1 MNPIDLKV
9 ALGFG
14 LLIMA
19 ATHADAQNN
28 CAARETVIQR
38 LADRYGETRQALG
51 LAQQGA
57 VFEMFASENSGSWT
71 ITVTMPNGT
80 TCLVA
85 SGQAYEE
92 LAEALPPQ
100 GDGA

>member
-1 MNPIDLKV
+1 MKPINLKV

-38 LADRYGETRQALG
+38 LADRYGETRQAIG
-51 LAQQGA
+51 LARQGA
-57 VFEMFASENSGSWT
+57 VIEMFASETSGSWT

-92 LAEALPPQ
+92 LAEALSPQ
-100 GDGA
+100 GDGV

>member
-1 MNPIDLKV
+1 MKPINLKV
-9 ALGFG
+9 GLGFG

-38 LADRYGETRQALG
+38 LAERYGETRQALG

-57 VFEMFASENSGSWT
+57 VIEMFASETSGSWT

-92 LAEALPPQ
+92 LAEALSPQ

>member
-1 MNPIDLKV
+1 MS
-9 ALGFG
+9 
-14 LLIMA
+14 
-19 ATHADAQNN
+19 
-28 CAARETVIQR
+28 QR
-38 LADRYGETRQALG
+38 FVSNTADRYGETRQALG

-57 VFEMFASENSGSWT
+57 VIEMFASETSGSWT

-92 LAEALPPQ
+92 LAEALSPQ